1 MKISV
6 KIPKG
11 KSEQDVVNLQ
21 ELITLRQINVINIKV
36 TFRMIHI
43 DMGDYADYTSVESY
57 IADCRGVTSAIYQF
71 ILGDEDADILD
82 NV

>member
-11 KSEQDVVNLQ
+11 KSEQDVFDLQ
-21 ELITLRQINVINIKV
+21 ELIAMRQINPVKIQV

-43 DMGDYADYTSVESY
+43 DMGDYADYTSLESY
-57 IADCRGVTSAIYQF
+57 VADCQGVTSAICQF
-71 ILGDEDADILD
+71 ILGDEDSE
-82 NV
+82 

>member
-11 KSEQDVVNLQ
+11 KTEQDVENLQ
-21 ELITLRQINVINIKV
+21 ELIAIRQINPVNVKV

-43 DMGDYADYTSVESY
+43 DMGDYADYVSVESY
-57 IADCRGVTSAIYQF
+57 VADCQGVTSAICQF
-71 ILGDEDADILD
+71 ILGDNE
-82 NV
+82 

>member
-11 KSEQDVVNLQ
+11 KSEHDVANLQ
-21 ELITLRQINVINIKV
+21 ELIAMRQINPANVKV

-43 DMGDYADYTSVESY
+43 DMGDYADYVSVESY
-57 IADCRGVTSAIYQF
+57 VADCQGVTSAICQF
-71 ILGDEDADILD
+71 ILGDDDSE
-82 NV
+82 

>member
-43 DMGDYADYTSVESY
+43 DMGDYADYTSLESY
-57 IADCRGVTSAIYQF
+57 VADCQGVTSAICQF
-71 ILGDEDADILD
+71 ILGDEDSE
-82 NV
+82 

>member
-11 KSEQDVVNLQ
+11 KTEQDVANLQ
-21 ELITLRQINVINIKV
+21 ELIAIRQINPVNVKV

-43 DMGDYADYTSVESY
+43 DMGDYADYVSVESY
-57 IADCRGVTSAIYQF
+57 VADCQGVTSAICQF
-71 ILGDEDADILD
+71 ILGDDE
-82 NV
+82 